1 MKKVKVSLI
10 ATIII
15 LILIGLTNMAYAAA
29 TMDLNITDTRPYTNS
44 KFTITVGG
52 SGIQKDASVFKVF
65 RKNGAAFVTDDKFA
79 LYCLRSGL
87 GFGDIDSL
95 GLYGTHDVTYT
106 EYGDMNQ
113 EANKIID
120 YYKDVIGYTGI
131 DTDNSYNAILW
142 IIDNMYL
149 PENPDMDRDK
159 FLKRVGMDGATLTDD
174 EIEVI
179 QQAALWYFANYDT
192 HGQEYSL
199 SLADT
204 VDLGN
209 FLKKNGASYDTSYA
223 DWNQINTLYKYF
235 IDGGKAN
242 AAQYGNANIRE
253 VNVGLKRV
261 EINKTKP
268 LTITKDA
275 NGDYVIGPV
284 NITKTNLVSDFE
296 LEVKIKDALGV
307 EIPEKGPGNV
317 PILYNMSDTPLK
329 VDDLLDNGD
338 VYIKIPQIW
347 DQGYDLSEI
356 TIETTVTYF
365 ETKASLWVAAA
376 EEQPILKVEKEKKV
390 ETDRIT
396 TKRITG
402 DLILKIN
409 KTDKD
414 GKLLG
419 GASFRIIDETT
430 GRTQIAVTDNGDGT
444 FETPNM
450 IINTEGQTFIFEIEE
465 IKIPSGYVGL
475 DKPFKIK
482 ITTKLSA
489 DGTKYII
496 DDVKIVDSTGAQV
509 VVPGVQIS
517 SFVADTGVI
526 TITVQNDK
534 SKEFDLALRKYIT
547 KINGKELTGADD
559 RTPKIDTSKL
569 NEVDASGNKITTAKY
584 THSKTPIVIKQ
595 GDIVTY
601 KLRIYNEGEL
611 DGYAKEVADYIP
623 EGLGYLMNHK
633 TNTDNLW
640 HPVADG
646 SNQTMKLV
654 GENGLYKNEADIKNL
669 TTNDFFGLTSLSDVE
684 ILKGKSKI
692 YSTALEKS
700 KIKAYNKETTSAN
713 IDAADT
719 WQQSTSGTDG
729 LYYREIEVTCIVL
742 AENSYEGILRN
753 IAEIQKDT
761 ALDKDGNEIKVG
773 DRDSQPGNVDID
785 NYNPPADNSSY
796 QQDDDDY
803 EPLILRHFD
812 LALRKFIT
820 AVNND
825 AVTTRIPEP
834 VVDENGKIKYE
845 HDKTP
850 VYVANSD
857 IVTYTIRV
865 YNEGTVLGYA
875 MEVSD
880 DIPDGLVFL
889 PKHETNKE
897 YEWKMYDAE
906 GKETQNP
913 SDAVEIRT
921 KKLENSLL
929 KPYDSTK
936 PISTTDPLNPD
947 WAEVKVAFQVVE
959 KNITSEDRIITNR
972 AQITEDKAVDED
984 GNEIDID
991 DDDSVPNVWNE
1002 GEDDQDTEKVY
1013 VKYFDLALLKWVT
1026 QTIVTVDGQ
1035 TVTTDTGFTPYD
1047 DPEPIAKVVIDKKKL
1062 NKTTVKFVY
1071 NIMIMNQG
1079 EIAGY
1084 ATEITDY
1091 IPAGLSFVQEDN
1103 PQWTLEED
1111 GKITTRALEG
1121 TLLQPGEQAVVP
1133 VVFTWINGADN
1144 LGTKTNIA
1152 EISEDYNEYDSPDI
1166 DSTPDNVNPDGYD
1179 KQQEDDD
1186 DKALVVLEIKTGSE
1200 QSYMWLV
1207 LVVLTIIT
1215 GGVILIKKYV
1225 L

>member
-1 MKKVKVSLI
+1 M
-10 ATIII
+10 
-15 LILIGLTNMAYAAA
+15 
-29 TMDLNITDTRPYTNS
+29 
-44 KFTITVGG
+44 
-52 SGIQKDASVFKVF
+52 
-65 RKNGAAFVTDDKFA
+65 
-79 LYCLRSGL
+79 
-87 GFGDIDSL
+87 
-95 GLYGTHDVTYT
+95 
-106 EYGDMNQ
+106 
-113 EANKIID
+113 
-120 YYKDVIGYTGI
+120 
-131 DTDNSYNAILW
+131 
-142 IIDNMYL
+142 
-149 PENPDMDRDK
+149 
-159 FLKRVGMDGATLTDD
+159 
-174 EIEVI
+174 
-179 QQAALWYFANYDT
+179 
-192 HGQEYSL
+192 
-199 SLADT
+199 
-204 VDLGN
+204 
-209 FLKKNGASYDTSYA
+209 
-223 DWNQINTLYKYF
+223 
-235 IDGGKAN
+235 
-242 AAQYGNANIRE
+242 
-253 VNVGLKRV
+253 
-261 EINKTKP
+261 
-268 LTITKDA
+268 
-275 NGDYVIGPV
+275 IGPV

-692 YSTALEKS
+692 YSTALFRFK
-700 KIKAYNKETTSAN
+700 
-713 IDAADT
+713 
-719 WQQSTSGTDG
+719 
-729 LYYREIEVTCIVL
+729 
-742 AENSYEGILRN
+742 N
-753 IAEIQKDT
+753 IARHIH
-761 ALDKDGNEIKVG
+761 AHN
-773 DRDSQPGNVDID
+773 RRHHQP
-785 NYNPPADNSSY
+785 S
-796 QQDDDDY
+796 
-803 EPLILRHFD
+803 R
-812 LALRKFIT
+812 
-820 AVNND
+820 
-825 AVTTRIPEP
+825 
-834 VVDENGKIKYE
+834 
-845 HDKTP
+845 
-850 VYVANSD
+850 
-857 IVTYTIRV
+857 
-865 YNEGTVLGYA
+865 
-875 MEVSD
+875 
-880 DIPDGLVFL
+880 
-889 PKHETNKE
+889 
-897 YEWKMYDAE
+897 
-906 GKETQNP
+906 P
-913 SDAVEIRT
+913 SA
-921 KKLENSLL
+921 
-929 KPYDSTK
+929 
-936 PISTTDPLNPD
+936 
-947 WAEVKVAFQVVE
+947 A
-959 KNITSEDRIITNR
+959 
-972 AQITEDKAVDED
+972 
-984 GNEIDID
+984 
-991 DDDSVPNVWNE
+991 
-1002 GEDDQDTEKVY
+1002 
-1013 VKYFDLALLKWVT
+1013 VT
-1026 QTIVTVDGQ
+1026 QTVQSYYRGV
-1035 TVTTDTGFTPYD
+1035 
-1047 DPEPIAKVVIDKKKL
+1047 
-1062 NKTTVKFVY
+1062 KTLVHFYLVAVKF
-1071 NIMIMNQG
+1071 
-1079 EIAGY
+1079 
-1084 ATEITDY
+1084 
-1091 IPAGLSFVQEDN
+1091 
-1103 PQWTLEED
+1103 
-1111 GKITTRALEG
+1111 K
-1121 TLLQPGEQAVVP
+1121 
-1133 VVFTWINGADN
+1133 
-1144 LGTKTNIA
+1144 LGT
-1152 EISEDYNEYDSPDI
+1152 
-1166 DSTPDNVNPDGYD
+1166 V
-1179 KQQEDDD
+1179 Q
-1186 DKALVVLEIKTGSE
+1186 
-1200 QSYMWLV
+1200 
-1207 LVVLTIIT
+1207 
-1215 GGVILIKKYV
+1215 
-1225 L
+1225 